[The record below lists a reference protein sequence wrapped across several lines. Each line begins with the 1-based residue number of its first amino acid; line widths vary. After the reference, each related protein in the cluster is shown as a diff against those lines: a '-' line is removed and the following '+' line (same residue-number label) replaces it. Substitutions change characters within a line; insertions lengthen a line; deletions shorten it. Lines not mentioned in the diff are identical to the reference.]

1 MYVYFPHFTDKKTK
15 AWREAKSL
23 NWDLSLLAASKDKSQ
38 DLNQQ
43 SHVIAQTLAEKNVSL
58 R

>member
-1 MYVYFPHFTDKKTK
+1 MYTHIYTYILYLVYVYFPHFTDKKTK

-38 DLNQQ
+38 DLNPG
-43 SHVIAQTLAEKNVSL
+43 SL
-58 R
+58 MS